1 MEYLR
6 DKVGLMWYAQL
17 DPLIVYK
24 AEAYDKFQT
33 LLYRLKFDVTA
44 YIAGIDFTSLQQQQA
59 PQAVQVSSQSETE
72 YLKMLE
78 KVGAEMKEI
87 KIEKSQPAPQK
98 MVYENSD
105 GFEIF
110 EVNDKGQAKWTP
122 EVFDEPMIPQPGGK
136 VRPNDPCPCGSGK
149 KHKKCCGAK

>member
-1 MEYLR
+1 
-6 DKVGLMWYAQL
+6 
-17 DPLIVYK
+17 
-24 AEAYDKFQT
+24 
-33 LLYRLKFDVTA
+33 LKFDVTA

-110 EVNDKGQAKWTP
+110 EVNDKGQAK
-122 EVFDEPMIPQPGGK
+122 
-136 VRPNDPCPCGSGK
+136 
-149 KHKKCCGAK
+149 